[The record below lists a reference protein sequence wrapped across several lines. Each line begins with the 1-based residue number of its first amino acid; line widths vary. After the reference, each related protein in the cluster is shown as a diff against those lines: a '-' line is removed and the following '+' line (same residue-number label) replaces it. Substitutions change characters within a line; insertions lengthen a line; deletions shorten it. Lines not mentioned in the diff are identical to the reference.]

1 MANLT
6 GVFRLGKD
14 AQVRDAGQ
22 TQVANLALAYNY
34 GRKGSDGKKP
44 TQWIDAALFGK
55 RAEALEQYLVKGQQV
70 YLTINDVHIETY
82 EDRDGN
88 VKTKL
93 AGVVGDTIELVG
105 GSPSGNS
112 GNSERREQRSERR
125 EPQRQEKPR
134 ASGGGFDDMDDDI
147 PF

>member
-1 MANLT
+1 MAQMT

-22 TQVANLALAYNY
+22 TQVANLALAYSY

-70 YLTINDVHIETY
+70 FLSINDVHIETY

-93 AGVVGDTIELVG
+93 AGVVGDNIELVG
-105 GSPSGNS
+105 GAPSGN
-112 GNSERREQRSERR
+112 GGGRSERQERR
-125 EPQRQEKPR
+125 EPAKPARQ
-134 ASGGGFDDMDDDI
+134 SGGGFDDMDDDI